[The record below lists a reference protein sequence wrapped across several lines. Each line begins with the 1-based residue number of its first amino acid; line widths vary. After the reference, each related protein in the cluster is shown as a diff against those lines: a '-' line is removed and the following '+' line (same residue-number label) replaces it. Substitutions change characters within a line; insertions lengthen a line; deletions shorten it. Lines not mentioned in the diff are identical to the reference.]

1 MLWTPTFR
9 LGYRLGNA
17 LEETTVKMLQ
27 RSALTMVALAAGL
40 TVQPL
45 LLGAQQQQ
53 PLQKGQTPGP
63 RFMVPILRTPAGSEK
78 VLGTQVAD
86 AIRERLAGEFLMRTL
101 WIIPW
106 SDIKN
111 TLEASG
117 YSSTEPLNP
126 NDTKQLATLIRAAE
140 YVEGTIARENGEL
153 SVDLDMFLTRGG
165 EGQVQPL
172 AKVSGA
178 RAGDVARA
186 IAKQVEEARKQLP
199 HVETCMLTWR
209 QNKYA
214 EALAAARKAIDA
226 YPKSSLA
233 RLCMLEVYN
242 SQKLGV
248 DSIVSAA
255 EAVIA
260 IHPENKRALAMV
272 ADAYNEK
279 KMEEKYIAALTTL
292 LANNPT
298 DVRLQERVVNALAA
312 SGKAAMAKPII
323 DEAVKQN
330 PGDPSLVRLQWKIY
344 LALKDWKGAVVV
356 GEEMIKTDTAAAD
369 TSYYN
374 ALIAAFVSDSQ
385 PQKAAEAAAR
395 AAAKFTTNAG
405 FLVAHAQL
413 SRRVGQLPPALEAI
427 NKAIALDPKQ
437 GSYYLQQAQIYTEMQ
452 QQENALGALRKALEN
467 GADKAQ
473 VGGMALSQGNQVFR
487 RFNTSKDTTDLM
499 KALPIV
505 LWADSV
511 RSSPTSAL
519 LIGAISLSMANAL
532 VQAANDAKSCEM
544 ATRAGDLITEAQ
556 IALPK
561 AAAEES
567 NRATVAQLMTSVQ
580 TLQTFPERQKA
591 AFCKKPNLRN

>member
-1 MLWTPTFR
+1 M
-9 LGYRLGNA
+9 GYRFVNA
-17 LEETTVKMLQ
+17 LEETTVKKLQ
-27 RSALTMVALAAGL
+27 RGALTMIALAAGL
-40 TVQPL
+40 TAQAS

-53 PLQKGQTPGP
+53 PLQRGQTPGP
-63 RFMVPILRTPAGSEK
+63 RFMVPILRSPERS
-78 VLGTQVAD
+78 LGTQVAD

-140 YVEGTIARENGEL
+140 YIEGTIARENGEL
-153 SVDLDMFLTRGG
+153 SADLDMYLTRGT

-172 AKVSGA
+172 AKVNGA
-178 RAGDVARA
+178 RAGDVARG

-199 HVETCMLTWR
+199 HVDACMLSWR

-214 EALAAARKAIDA
+214 EALAAARKAIEA

-248 DSIVSAA
+248 DSIISAA

-260 IHPENKRALAMV
+260 IHAENRRALAMV
-272 ADAYNEK
+272 ADGYNEK
-279 KMEEKYIAALTTL
+279 KMEEKYIEALTKL

-312 SGKAAMAKPII
+312 SGKAQMARPII

-344 LALKDWKGAVVV
+344 LALKDWKGALGV

-369 TSYYN
+369 SGFYN
-374 ALIAAFVSDSQ
+374 ALIAAYVSDSQ

-395 AAAKFTTNAG
+395 ASAKFTTNAG
-405 FLVAHAQL
+405 FLVAMAQL
-413 SRRVGQLPPALEAI
+413 SRRVGQLPLALEAI
-427 NKAIALDPKQ
+427 NKAIALQPKE
-437 GSYYLQQAQIYTEMQ
+437 GAYYLQQAQIYSEMQ
-452 QQENALGALRKALEN
+452 QGDNAMGALRKALAN
-467 GADKAQ
+467 GAEKAT
-473 VGGMALSQGNQVFR
+473 VGGMALGQGNQIFR
-487 RFNTSKDTTDLM
+487 RFSTSKDTVDLVR
-499 KALPIV
+499 ALPVV

-511 RSSPTSAL
+511 RSTPTSAL

-532 VQAANDAKSCEM
+532 VQAANEAKSCEM
-544 ATRAGDLITEAQ
+544 ATRAGNLITEAQ

-561 AAAEES
+561 AAADES
-567 NRATVAQLMTSVQ
+567 NRATVGQLMTSVQ
-580 TLQTFPERQKA
+580 TLAEYPDRQKA
-591 AFCKKPNLRN
+591 AFCKKP